1 MRIDEIRCTACGRC
15 VDICPA
21 GAIRAVGRTRK
32 VRIDQ
37 DLCVECGTCLRGE
50 VCPEP
55 GALVRPKLRWP
66 RSLRRLFSDPTIV
79 HSGTDIP
86 GRGTEEMKT
95 NDVTG
100 RLGPGE
106 IGVSIDM
113 GRPGMTTTFADIRR
127 IAAACAGAG
136 ARFEPRNPLTGLM
149 ADKRRGTFV
158 PGILKERVLSA
169 IIELEIDKGRIP
181 FLLSALTRAA
191 GKIETVFSVGVCF
204 LAGPRSTPQDLR
216 KILKASETSFLPN
229 GKINVGL
236 GRPLCP
242 ARREEKA

>member
-1 MRIDEIRCTACGRC
+1 MLLDKTHCTSCGRC

-21 GAIRAVGRTRK
+21 GAIRPVGRAK
-32 VRIDQ
+32 KFRIDQ
-37 DLCVECGTCLRGE
+37 DLCVECGTCFRSGA
-50 VCPEP
+50 CPEP
-55 GALVRPKLRWP
+55 GALVRLKLRWP
-66 RSLRRLFSDPTIV
+66 RTVRSLFSDPTIV
-79 HSGTDIP
+79 HSGTGVP

-100 RLGPGE
+100 RLGPGQ

-127 IAAACAGAG
+127 VAAACAGAG

-149 ADKRRGTFV
+149 ADANRGKFV

-169 IIELEIDKGRIP
+169 IIEVRIERGRLAT
-181 FLLSALTRAA
+181 LLSSLRQVA
-191 GKIETVFSVGVCF
+191 GEVDTVFSVGLCF
-204 LAGPRSTPQDLR
+204 LARPGSTPRALR
-216 KILKASETSFLPN
+216 KELKASGMRPLPN

-236 GRPLCP
+236 GRPLCLP
-242 ARREEKA
+242 RGRERA

>member
-1 MRIDEIRCTACGRC
+1 MHIDETRCTACGRC
-15 VDICPA
+15 VAICPA

-32 VRIDQ
+32 IRINQ
-37 DLCVECGTCLRGE
+37 DLCVECGTCLRGG

-55 GALVRPKLRWP
+55 GALVRPKLNWP
-66 RSLRRLFSDPTIV
+66 RSLRRLFSDPTVV
-79 HSGTDIP
+79 HTGTGIP

-106 IGVSIDM
+106 VGVSIDM

-136 ARFEPRNPLTGLM
+136 ARFEPQNPLTGLM

-169 IIELEIDKGRIP
+169 IIEVEIGQGRLPI
-181 FLLSALTRAA
+181 LLSALKQAA
-191 GKIETVFSVGVCF
+191 GKIDTVFSVGVCF

-216 KILKASETSFLPN
+216 KILKASGMSPLPN

-236 GRPLCP
+236 GRPLRP
-242 ARREEKA
+242 TRRQGKA

>member
-1 MRIDEIRCTACGRC
+1 MHIDETRCTACGRC
-15 VDICPA
+15 IDICPA
-21 GAIRAVGRTRK
+21 GAIRAVGRARK
-32 VRIDQ
+32 IRVDQ
-37 DLCVECGTCLRGE
+37 DLCVECGTCLRGG

-66 RSLRRLFSDPTIV
+66 RSLRRLFSDPTVV
-79 HSGTDIP
+79 HAGTDIP

-136 ARFEPRNPLTGLM
+136 ARFEPQNPLTGLM

-158 PGILKERVLSA
+158 PGISKERVLSA
-169 IIELEIDKGRIP
+169 IIEVEIDQGRLP
-181 FLLSALTRAA
+181 FLLSALKRAA
-191 GKIETVFSVGVCF
+191 GKIDTVFSVGVCF
-204 LAGPRSTPQDLR
+204 LAGPRSTPHGLR
-216 KILKASETSFLPN
+216 KILKASGMSPLPN

-236 GRPLCP
+236 GRPLRP
-242 ARREEKA
+242 TRRGEKA